1 MKAFWSF
8 IKENENDPADNVEWN
23 IDDSYIK
30 KHYKEIKDDMVIG
43 LADNVENTS
52 LLYDNI
58 QMVASDL
65 QTGDFLKTSSLKNLS
80 NVLLDIAK
88 ITGQTALFILPG
100 GSLGLVGLKKLL
112 KTEGSKKLGID
123 KLLDLS
129 VEAIKQVEDAQH

>member
-1 MKAFWSF
+1 MKAFLSF
-8 IKENENDPADNVEWN
+8 LKENEHDPADNVEWN

-30 KHYKEIKDDMVIG
+30 RHYKEIKDDMVIG

-80 NVLLDIAK
+80 NVLLDIVK